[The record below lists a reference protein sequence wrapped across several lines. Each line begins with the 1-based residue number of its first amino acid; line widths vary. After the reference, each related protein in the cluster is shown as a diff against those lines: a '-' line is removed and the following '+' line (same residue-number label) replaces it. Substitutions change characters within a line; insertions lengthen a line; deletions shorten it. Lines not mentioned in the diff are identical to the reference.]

1 MSLKSK
7 KASPI
12 RKRGANTVL
21 SALLAFSLAIAPL
34 SAFADE
40 ASEAP
45 AEAETTA
52 SNSGESSSAV
62 KHALHA
68 VASQTIHS
76 NDTPLSTTAEG
87 ACGLFVEK
95 GATIIANAL
104 AVETKGDGAA
114 AVATSAEGG
123 SVSITNS
130 QLATAG
136 SGSPLMFSAGV
147 VEADNV
153 QGTAAKSALAVIEGA
168 GSILVNSSSLAS
180 SGADSVNGTLPTSAV
195 ALYRTETI
203 DASTDQVQT
212 AFFQASK
219 SSLDSAIDSGSFF
232 YLTNTTATIVL
243 QDNKLDFN
251 SDKAKLLVAKG
262 SDATSALTP
271 SNNSTVFGTAGK
283 NGATVSF
290 TALDQS
296 LSGNIEVDS
305 ISSVDFYLLDG
316 SMWTGTSD
324 VTANAAGAD
333 LATNITV
340 NIDATSGWIVTEDAT
355 VSALNIAKGGKLV
368 DADGK
373 AVTIVDAD
381 GNKLVDGAS
390 DVKVSV
396 TNEFSTTVKT
406 SSANALQSA
415 TVDRTAFDEEFGTS
429 TTFGTN
435 GAGAAQS
442 DEERA
447 AELKAFIIDW
457 FQNL

>member
-1 MSLKSK
+1 M
-7 KASPI
+7 
-12 RKRGANTVL
+12 
-21 SALLAFSLAIAPL
+21 
-34 SAFADE
+34 
-40 ASEAP
+40 
-45 AEAETTA
+45 
-52 SNSGESSSAV
+52 
-62 KHALHA
+62 
-68 VASQTIHS
+68 
-76 NDTPLSTTAEG
+76 
-87 ACGLFVEK
+87 
-95 GATIIANAL
+95 
-104 AVETKGDGAA
+104 
-114 AVATSAEGG
+114 
-123 SVSITNS
+123 
-130 QLATAG
+130 
-136 SGSPLMFSAGV
+136 
-147 VEADNV
+147 

>member
-1 MSLKSK
+1 M
-7 KASPI
+7 
-12 RKRGANTVL
+12 
-21 SALLAFSLAIAPL
+21 
-34 SAFADE
+34 
-40 ASEAP
+40 
-45 AEAETTA
+45 
-52 SNSGESSSAV
+52 
-62 KHALHA
+62 
-68 VASQTIHS
+68 
-76 NDTPLSTTAEG
+76 
-87 ACGLFVEK
+87 
-95 GATIIANAL
+95 
-104 AVETKGDGAA
+104 
-114 AVATSAEGG
+114 
-123 SVSITNS
+123 
-130 QLATAG
+130 
-136 SGSPLMFSAGV
+136 
-147 VEADNV
+147 
-153 QGTAAKSALAVIEGA
+153 
-168 GSILVNSSSLAS
+168 
-180 SGADSVNGTLPTSAV
+180 
-195 ALYRTETI
+195 
-203 DASTDQVQT
+203 
-212 AFFQASK
+212 
-219 SSLDSAIDSGSFF
+219 
-232 YLTNTTATIVL
+232 L

-368 DADGK
+368 D
-373 AVTIVDAD
+373 
-381 GNKLVDGAS
+381 GAS

-406 SSANALQSA
+406 SSANTLQSA
-415 TVDRTAFDEEFGTS
+415 TIDRAAFDEEFGTS
-429 TTFGTN
+429 TAFGTN